1 MRVANRVAAAAGF
14 AAAVLATTGCAPVQ
28 SGPAATG
35 ADQQAGQLRVWLF
48 DEVNRGP
55 KEAVVKE
62 AVTEFQNAH
71 QGVTVDVQYIQVQ
84 TRAERFKAAFSD
96 PKSAPDVAEFGN
108 TDLAGYVAGGGFTE
122 LDLSG
127 WADAKDLL
135 PAVLDTG
142 KVDGKVYGLPW
153 YVGVRALY
161 YRTDVFSEL
170 GLKPPATLD
179 EIATTA
185 RKVREAKPD
194 MLGISAGG
202 KYTYG
207 AMPFVWANGGDIA
220 RKDGDKY
227 VSTIDSAESK
237 AGLRQYTELIADD
250 ICPPAQCA
258 GNGGDASVEAFRA
271 GKAAMVIGGD
281 FNRKS
286 VDASSAAGKYAV
298 VPLPG
303 KTAGSIAPAFSGGN
317 LLGVMKGSERRTLAK
332 EFVQLLGGK
341 TYQRKMFDAM
351 GNMPTFADVQKA
363 VAESQPAVEPFIK
376 TLDAGTKFVPVTA
389 NWAKIDAQAVL
400 PTLIQEVAAA
410 GNDLDVAAKKAAD
423 AMNTAFAS

>member
-1 MRVANRVAAAAGF
+1 MRFAVAAAAVG
-14 AAAVLATTGCAPVQ
+14 AVVLAGCAPVQ
-28 SGPAATG
+28 SGPAPTG
-35 ADQQAGQLRVWLF
+35 ADEQTGQLRVWLF

-96 PKSAPDVAEFGN
+96 PRSAPDVAEFGN
-108 TDLAGYVAGGGFTE
+108 TDLAGYVAGGGFAE
-122 LDLSG
+122 MDLNG
-127 WADAKDLL
+127 WDEGGDLL

-142 KVDGKVYGLPW
+142 KVDDKVYGVPW

-161 YRTDVFSEL
+161 YRTDVFQEL
-170 GLKPPATLD
+170 DLQPPATLD
-179 EIATTA
+179 DIAPLA
-185 RKVREAKPD
+185 RRVREARPD
-194 MLGISAGG
+194 LLGISAGG

-220 RKDGDKY
+220 REEGDGY
-227 VSTIDSAESK
+227 VSAIDSAESK

-281 FNRKS
+281 FNRRS

-303 KTAGSIAPAFSGGN
+303 KTPGSIAPAFAGGN
-317 LLGVMKGSERRTLAK
+317 LLGVLNGSQRKTLAT
-332 EFVQLLGGK
+332 EFVRLLGGK

-351 GNMPTFADVQKA
+351 GNLPTFGDVQRE
-363 VAESQPAVEPFIK
+363 VAEANPVLEPFIR
-376 TLDAGTKFVPVTA
+376 TLEAGTRFVPVTPD
-389 NWAKIDAQAVL
+389 WAKVDAQAIL
-400 PTLIQEVAAA
+400 PNLLQKVAAA
-410 GNDLDVAAKKAAD
+410 GEDLDTAAESAAD
-423 AMNTAFAS
+423 EMNAAFGS

>member
-1 MRVANRVAAAAGF
+1 MRFAVAAAAVG
-14 AAAVLATTGCAPVQ
+14 AAVLAGCAPVQ
-28 SGPAATG
+28 SGPATTG
-35 ADQQAGQLRVWLF
+35 ADEQSGQLRVWLF

-55 KEAVVKE
+55 KEAVVAE

-96 PKSAPDVAEFGN
+96 PQSAPDVAEFGN
-108 TDLAGYVAGGGFTE
+108 TDLAGYVAGGGFAEIDVTKWDE
-122 LDLSG
+122 G
-127 WADAKDLL
+127 EDLL

-142 KVDGKVYGLPW
+142 KVDGKVYGVPW

-161 YRTDVFSEL
+161 YRTDVFQEL
-170 GLKPPATLD
+170 NLQPPATLD
-179 EIATTA
+179 DIAPLA
-185 RKVREAKPD
+185 RRIREAKPD
-194 MLGISAGG
+194 LLGISAGG

-220 RKDGDKY
+220 RQEGGEH
-227 VSTIDSAESK
+227 VSAIDSAESK

-303 KTAGSIAPAFSGGN
+303 KTPGSIAPAFSGGN
-317 LLGVMKGSERRTLAK
+317 LLGVLNGSQRKTLAT

-341 TYQRKMFDAM
+341 AYQRKMFDAM
-351 GNMPTFADVQKA
+351 GNLPTFGDVQEE
-363 VAESQPAVEPFIK
+363 VAQADPALEPFIK
-376 TLDAGTKFVPVTA
+376 TLEAGTRFVPVTPD
-389 NWAKIDAQAVL
+389 WAKVDAQAVL
-400 PTLIQEVAAA
+400 PNLLQKVAAA
-410 GNDLDVAAKKAAD
+410 GEDLDTAATAAAD
-423 AMNTAFAS
+423 EMNAAFGS

>member
-1 MRVANRVAAAAGF
+1 MRFAVAAAAVG
-14 AAAVLATTGCAPVQ
+14 AAVLAGCAPVQ
-28 SGPAATG
+28 SGPATTG
-35 ADQQAGQLRVWLF
+35 SDEQTGQLRVWLF

-96 PKSAPDVAEFGN
+96 PQSAPDVAEFGN
-108 TDLAGYVAGGGFTE
+108 TDLAGYVAGGGFAEIDVTKWDE
-122 LDLSG
+122 G
-127 WADAKDLL
+127 KDLL

-142 KVDGKVYGLPW
+142 KVDDKVYGVPW

-161 YRTDVFSEL
+161 YRTDVFQEL
-170 GLKPPATLD
+170 NLQPPATLD
-179 EIATTA
+179 EIAPLA
-185 RKVREAKPD
+185 RRIREAKPD
-194 MLGISAGG
+194 LLGISAGG

-220 RKDGDKY
+220 REENGGY
-227 VSTIDSAESK
+227 VSAIDSAESK

-303 KTAGSIAPAFSGGN
+303 KTPGSIAPAFAGGN
-317 LLGVMKGSERRTLAK
+317 LLGVLNGSQRKTLAT

-341 TYQRKMFDAM
+341 AYQRKMFDAM
-351 GNMPTFADVQKA
+351 GNLPTFGDVQKE
-363 VAESQPAVEPFIK
+363 VAAANPALEPFIQ
-376 TLDAGTKFVPVTA
+376 TLEAGTRFVPVTPD
-389 NWAKIDAQAVL
+389 WAKVDAQAVL
-400 PTLIQEVAAA
+400 PNLLQKVAAA
-410 GNDLDVAAKKAAD
+410 GEDLDTAAKAAAD
-423 AMNTAFAS
+423 EMNAAFGS

>member
-1 MRVANRVAAAAGF
+1 MRFVVAAAVG
-14 AAAVLATTGCAPVQ
+14 AAVLAGCAPVQ
-28 SGPAATG
+28 SGPASTG
-35 ADQQAGQLRVWLF
+35 TDEQTGQLRVWLF
-48 DEVNRGP
+48 EEVNRGP

-62 AVTEFQNAH
+62 AVAEFQNAH

-96 PKSAPDVAEFGN
+96 PQSAPDVAEFGN
-108 TDLAGYVAGGGFTE
+108 TDLAGYVAGGGFAE
-122 LDLSG
+122 LDLAK
-127 WADAKDLL
+127 WDEAKDLL

-142 KVDGKVYGLPW
+142 KVDGKVYGVPW
-153 YVGVRALY
+153 FVGVRALY
-161 YRTDVFSEL
+161 YRTDVFQEL
-170 GLKPPATLD
+170 GLQPPATLD
-179 EIATTA
+179 EIAPLA
-185 RKVREAKPD
+185 RRIRQAKPD
-194 MLGISAGG
+194 LLGISAGG

-220 RKDGDKY
+220 REEGDGY

-271 GKAAMVIGGD
+271 GKAAMVVGGD

-303 KTAGSIAPAFSGGN
+303 KTPGSIAPAFSGGN
-317 LLGVMKGSERRTLAK
+317 LLGVLGGSQRKTLAT

-341 TYQRKMFDAM
+341 VYQRKMFEAM
-351 GNMPTFADVQKA
+351 GNLPTFGDVQRE
-363 VAESQPAVEPFIK
+363 VAEANPALEPFIK
-376 TLDAGTKFVPVTA
+376 TLEAGTRFVPVTPD
-389 NWAKIDAQAVL
+389 WAKVDAQAVL
-400 PTLIQEVAAA
+400 PNLLQKVATGGADLDTAAKAAA
-410 GNDLDVAAKKAAD
+410 DEMNAA
-423 AMNTAFAS
+423 FSS